1 MRLAD
6 RLECVDAPCVPL
18 ANLHNFAKRATS
30 DDFEQ
35 LKRVDC
41 QGLML
46 EKMRGT

>member
-1 MRLAD
+1 MSLAD
-6 RLECVDAPCVPL
+6 GLECVDAPCVSL
-18 ANLHNFAKRATS
+18 ADLHNFAKRAPS

-46 EKMRGT
+46 EKKSGT